1 MNLKRRFSMLPAACL
16 AGLLFVGCTTETTET
31 HYVKLSE
38 VACTFLGEGGPKV
51 ITVEANPGYEVS
63 SSASWLKVGDEGE
76 SSFSLTADA
85 NDSGSERVAE
95 VTVTAG
101 EASVVI
107 SVNQLPSDS
116 EMAHYR
122 LLNKFNY
129 GAVVSPNG
137 RYAGGSYQTLN
148 NDNTYNYHV
157 VIIDLETEEWHE
169 VGEFQSSLYKPTIPS
184 CITDDGTLF
193 FAEYNTYGNLVSTL
207 SGDNYL
213 LEKAYPDWIGEANVE
228 ATTADG
234 TVWVGYQQWMNG
246 DDAMEAGYDGGHYMP
261 IKWTNGEPE
270 ILPLPEKNYRNEP
283 WPYGRS
289 VMARGVS
296 YDGCGSS
303 GSAWDNTNQGMVYW
317 KDGEVHWAGEDIRE
331 FEEVTLLRQEDG
343 KEVPFLGYDCIC
355 RAYQLLPDRQMAVR
369 GVCGRYGYRRDAR
382 RDYLQVS
389 RLLQYRDGEDLH
401 FRRIQRKCPFG
412 DRRRHRLHREQRR
425 CFGLCGRYRE
435 RNAARN
441 HGAVDIRQLR
451 HYGSCRLYTAS
462 VPQRDGTRVL
472 RDECRGRKS
481 LRRMVR
487 PADGDVMPGVG
498 E

>member
-283 WPYGRS
+283 WPYGR
-289 VMARGVS
+289 
-296 YDGCGSS
+296 
-303 GSAWDNTNQGMVYW
+303 
-317 KDGEVHWAGEDIRE
+317 
-331 FEEVTLLRQEDG
+331 
-343 KEVPFLGYDCIC
+343 
-355 RAYQLLPDRQMAVR
+355 YQHQPQRQMAVR

>member
-193 FAEYNTYGNLVSTL
+193 FSEYNTYGNLVSTL

-296 YDGCGSS
+296 YDGSVIY

-331 FEEVTLLRQEDG
+331 FEEVTLIRQEDG
-343 KEVPFLGYDCIC
+343 KEVPFTLTKGLMVYAERTNISPNGRWIAGTYRTEDYPSPRNYVQARYPAFFNTETGTTTIVKDFGEGSAAHVTDDGLGIILVGTFLPSSGIVYDIEN
-355 RAYQLLPDRQMAVR
+355 
-369 GVCGRYGYRRDAR
+369 
-382 RDYLQVS
+382 QVS
-389 RLLQYRDGEDLH
+389 L
-401 FRRIQRKCPFG
+401 
-412 DRRRHRLHREQRR
+412 
-425 CFGLCGRYRE
+425 
-435 RNAARN
+435 
-441 HGAVDIRQLR
+441 
-451 HYGSCRLYTAS
+451 GSVQEWVLDNYHMVIPMCYITYMTPDKSSMIGS
-462 VPQRDGTRVL
+462 VIEYSELGPRVVSWYMAPPV
-472 RDECRGRKS
+472 EK
-481 LRRMVR
+481 
-487 PADGDVMPGVG
+487 
-498 E
+498 

>member
-63 SSASWLKVGDEGE
+63 SSASWLKVGDEGAE
-76 SSFSLTADA
+76 SFTLTADF
-85 NDSGSERVAE
+85 NDSGSERMAE

-107 SVNQLPSDS
+107 NVNQLPDDS

-137 RYAGGSYQTLN
+137 KYAGGSYQTQN
-148 NDNTYNYHV
+148 SDGSYNYHV
-157 VIIDLETEEWHE
+157 VIIDLATEEWHE
-169 VGEFQSSLYKPTIPS
+169 VGEFHSNLYKPTMPQ

-193 FAEYNTYGNLVSTL
+193 FMDYESYGSLVSTL

-213 LEKAYPDWIGEANVE
+213 LEKANPDWIGQSNVE

-234 TVWVGYQQWMNG
+234 TVWVGYQQHQTN
-246 DDAMEAGYDGGHYMP
+246 DDGPGHEHYMP

-270 ILPLPEKNYRNEP
+270 VLPVPELNYRNEE
-283 WPYGRS
+283 WGSKS
-289 VMARGVS
+289 VMARGIS
-296 YDGCGSS
+296 YDGSVIYGS
-303 GSAWDNTNQGMVYW
+303 GWENWDMGLVYW

-331 FEEVTLLRQEDG
+331 FEQVTLIRYEDG
-343 KEVPFLGYDCIC
+343 AEIPFTLTKGLMISAERTNISPNGKWIATSYRTEEPAEDRISLLTTQTAAFYNTETETTTIVNDYGESTGLHVTDDGIAFIGIGSLGITSCHVYDLNTGTDLGSMADWVYDTYGIIISDIGFVN
-355 RAYQLLPDRQMAVR
+355 YVTPD
-369 GVCGRYGYRRDAR
+369 GK
-382 RDYLQVS
+382 YLIGSMPVASAGGTTYVS
-389 RLLQYRDGEDLH
+389 WYIAPPLA
-401 FRRIQRKCPFG
+401 K
-412 DRRRHRLHREQRR
+412 
-425 CFGLCGRYRE
+425 
-435 RNAARN
+435 
-441 HGAVDIRQLR
+441 
-451 HYGSCRLYTAS
+451 
-462 VPQRDGTRVL
+462 
-472 RDECRGRKS
+472 
-481 LRRMVR
+481 
-487 PADGDVMPGVG
+487 
-498 E
+498 

>member
-63 SSASWLKVGDEGE
+63 SSASWLKGGDEGE

-137 RYAGGSYQTLN
+137 RYAGGSYQTRN
-148 NDNTYNYHV
+148 NDDTYNYHV

-169 VGEFQSSLYKPTIPS
+169 VGEFHSSLYKPTIPS

-193 FAEYNTYGNLVSTL
+193 FSEYNTYGNLVSTL

-296 YDGCGSS
+296 YDGSVIY

-331 FEEVTLLRQEDG
+331 FEEVTLIRQEDG
-343 KEVPFLGYDCIC
+343 KEVPFTLTKGLMVYAERTNISPNGKWLCAAYAVDTATEGMHDVITSKCPAFFNTETGKTYIFDEYSGSARSATDDGIGFIVNSGGASGYVVDIESGTQLGTTEQWIYDNYGITVPAGYIQRLCPNGMVLGYSVMNVGPG
-355 RAYQLLPDRQMAVR
+355 LL
-369 GVCGRYGYRRDAR
+369 
-382 RDYLQVS
+382 
-389 RLLQYRDGEDLH
+389 
-401 FRRIQRKCPFG
+401 
-412 DRRRHRLHREQRR
+412 
-425 CFGLCGRYRE
+425 
-435 RNAARN
+435 
-441 HGAVDIRQLR
+441 
-451 HYGSCRLYTAS
+451 S
-462 VPQRDGTRVL
+462 VAWY
-472 RDECRGRKS
+472 
-481 LRRMVR
+481 VR
-487 PADGDVMPGVG
+487 PAEM
-498 E
+498 